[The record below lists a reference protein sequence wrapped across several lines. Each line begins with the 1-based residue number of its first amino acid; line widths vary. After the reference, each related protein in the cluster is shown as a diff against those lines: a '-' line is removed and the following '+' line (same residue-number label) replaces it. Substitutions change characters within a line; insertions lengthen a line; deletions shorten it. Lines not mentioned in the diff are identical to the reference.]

1 MSDSFC
7 GHILHATETRQ
18 LNSYNSAFII
28 MLIIQYDS
36 PSHNHN
42 ILHCCLCCSCC
53 ALKRSSLQYYNEA
66 LYCSATQPIHLMQ
79 DKYTYYIYVYIYIYI
94 YIYIYKNIATNSFRK
109 KGCKWLHKQTCEDTT
124 LCWTHSFHYN
134 TLKHGIFFYSRVL
147 HYNKICEAY
156 MTDLFSTCCTFLLN
170 VIQAIQTHHG
180 YNFFKASQ
188 QGLGYRG
195 YVS

>member
-94 YIYIYKNIATNSFRK
+94 K
-109 KGCKWLHKQTCEDTT
+109 KILQLTVSEKKAVSGCTSKLVRIQLCAGHILSITT
-124 LCWTHSFHYN
+124 
-134 TLKHGIFFYSRVL
+134 R
-147 HYNKICEAY
+147 
-156 MTDLFSTCCTFLLN
+156 
-170 VIQAIQTHHG
+170 
-180 YNFFKASQ
+180 
-188 QGLGYRG
+188 
-195 YVS
+195 